1 MYFLQLMARVMYWH
15 TSKRIVLCTT
25 SWGPSFSWFQ
35 RLQCS
40 NTQRNTTVRMRD
52 YSSCKK
58 KIFKGN
64 QKIAHLVTRK
74 KIKILTLS
82 VYQNIRHLQG
92 LSSSTPPPSP
102 PESSTVK
109 KKSRVK
115 ATRPLT
121 EILPGV
127 AFQLSNFSKD
137 AFNVDFHVR
146 VYQWKCQHMTEFSF
160 LIGIQGYL

>member
-1 MYFLQLMARVMYWH
+1 MW
-15 TSKRIVLCTT
+15 
-25 SWGPSFSWFQ
+25 
-35 RLQCS
+35 
-40 NTQRNTTVRMRD
+40 D

-58 KIFKGN
+58 KLFKGN

-92 LSSSTPPPSP
+92 LSSTTPPPSP
-102 PESSTVK
+102 PKSSTAK

-127 AFQLSNFSKD
+127 AFSFQTSARTLFTLISTYVFTSE
-137 AFNVDFHVR
+137 NVNTWQSSPF
-146 VYQWKCQHMTEFSF
+146 
-160 LIGIQGYL
+160 